1 MLEAQTTHM
10 APAWVT
16 IFVALLVLVALG
28 AGLSVLLSGKESRL
42 SLRRA
47 GHSAL
52 NGVLFLPVLAVVCVM
67 MALIVPFFIV
77 GSPQPVEP
85 VAEQHE
91 LREEVKIV
99 SPSHYPSVV
108 ADSRIAREERP
119 TRRSTERKVRRSAS
133 RDDKSRQEK
142 QHPKIRVGN
151 EDFSLQTS
159 REQISLTIGD
169 FKIGYPPRK
178 QEADG
183 DEHRLAAVVEAEE
196 DDIVALGEAQAL
208 PSNPQDTTTAAD
220 ETAVKTAE
228 DDAAR
233 PAWLDQK
240 QVSLDSD
247 THVVQG
253 NPELAPD
260 EAVTSA
266 LRAAAKLVKERFN
279 AEYGDLGEWEVPL
292 PTVEQYAARDRYIEP
307 YQIKTP
313 AFPEGNPDV
322 PTMYT
327 AYLLVDTTPDTLGH
341 FYEPWKQKVV
351 QRRLWAFGGL
361 FALVTLIIGT
371 TAGYLQIDGASKGAY
386 RGRLKLAAVALIV
399 AGGLALVRVLP
410 LAG

>member
-10 APAWVT
+10 TPAWGT
-16 IFVALLVLVALG
+16 IFVALLVLVAIG

-42 SLRRA
+42 SLRRTA
-47 GHSAL
+47 HS
-52 NGVLFLPVLAVVCVM
+52 VLTGFVVLPVLAVVCVL
-67 MALIVPFFIV
+67 MALIVPFFVV
-77 GSPQPVEP
+77 GSPQPLQP
-85 VAEQHE
+85 PPEQHE
-91 LREEVKIV
+91 FREVANIV
-99 SPSHYPSVV
+99 SPSRHQTIVE
-108 ADSRIAREERP
+108 DSRIAREERSP
-119 TRRSTERKVRRSAS
+119 RRSTARKVRRSAS
-133 RDDKSRQEK
+133 REDGSRQEK
-142 QHPKIRVGN
+142 EHPKIRVGN
-151 EDFSLQTS
+151 DEFSLQTS

-169 FKIGYPPRK
+169 FKIGYPSRK
-178 QEADG
+178 QESDDDAGLPATVEEVSEDIVSLGDAEPLSSTTQDKTTPAD
-183 DEHRLAAVVEAEE
+183 ETVVEA
-196 DDIVALGEAQAL
+196 GEG
-208 PSNPQDTTTAAD
+208 
-220 ETAVKTAE
+220 
-228 DDAAR
+228 DAAR
-233 PAWLDQK
+233 PDWLDQK
-240 QVSLDSD
+240 QVSLDTD
-247 THVVQG
+247 AHVVQG
-253 NPELAPD
+253 NPELTPH

-266 LRAAAKLVKERFN
+266 LRAAGKVVKERFN

-327 AYLLVDTTPDTLGH
+327 AYLLVDTSPDTLGH
-341 FYEPWKQKVV
+341 FYEPWKERVV
-351 QRRLWAFGGL
+351 QQRLWAFGGL